1 MYDVVIADP
10 KDRQFIGL
18 PKKARNGKAEI
29 DGQKDG
35 GDCIDAPIL
44 TDASLDWV
52 LSRKL
57 SWQPLRF
64 QTSWTRGEQGLLGT
78 SDLIVV
84 WQMRVGASDASQ
96 KGHRD
101 EVGVEFHK
109 TSRCFTS

>member
-44 TDASLDWV
+44 TDASLD
-52 LSRKL
+52 
-57 SWQPLRF
+57 
-64 QTSWTRGEQGLLGT
+64 
-78 SDLIVV
+78 
-84 WQMRVGASDASQ
+84 
-96 KGHRD
+96 
-101 EVGVEFHK
+101 
-109 TSRCFTS
+109 